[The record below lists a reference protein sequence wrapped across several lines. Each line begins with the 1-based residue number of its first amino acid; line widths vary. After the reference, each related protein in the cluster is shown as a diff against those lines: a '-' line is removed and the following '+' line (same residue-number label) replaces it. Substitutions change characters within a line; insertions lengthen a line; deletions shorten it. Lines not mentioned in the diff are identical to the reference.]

1 MKTMNQSELECT
13 VETITPE
20 MASRLLE
27 LNTSNR
33 PLNQRH
39 VEFLVE
45 EIKEGRWRLNG
56 ESIKLNG
63 TRLLDGQHRLTAI
76 ATCGKAVECLI
87 VRGISADS
95 FQTIDLTRR
104 RTGADVLSIAGE
116 QYSSSL
122 AAALQVIHAYRNGN
136 FMKAYRLHA
145 TQIQEE
151 LALFPGCRQSVVK
164 AHQGSCLLQRSVAAG
179 FHYLASLVDPCIAD
193 QFLDDLISGVG
204 LLPGD
209 PVLLL
214 RNRLIENQRSSAR
227 LVKSYIAALTI
238 KALNARLSGIS
249 IKVLRWKSDEDFP
262 ELVGLAP
269 EKVLFAARFLQTYRG
284 IE

>member
-1 MKTMNQSELECT
+1 MDNNNHRNIHCT

-20 MASRLLE
+20 MASQLLE

-39 VEFLVE
+39 VDFLAE

-76 ATCGKAVECLI
+76 ATSGKPVDCLI
-87 VRGISADS
+87 VRGISSDS

-104 RTGADVLSIAGE
+104 RSGGDVLSIAGE
-116 QYSSSL
+116 QYSTSL
-122 AAALQVIHAYRNGN
+122 AATLQIIHAYRTRQ
-136 FMKAYRLHA
+136 FMKSYRLPA
-145 TQIQEE
+145 TQMQEE
-151 LALFPGCRQSVVK
+151 LGLFPGCRQSVIK
-164 AHQGSCLLQRSVAAG
+164 ANQGSCLVQRSVAAG
-179 FHYLASLVDPCIAD
+179 FHYLAGLADPDIAD
-193 QFLDDLISGVG
+193 KFLDDLMSGIG

-214 RNRLIENQRSSAR
+214 RNRLIENQRSRAR

-238 KALNARLSGIS
+238 KALNARLTGGSL
-249 IKVLRWKSDEDFP
+249 KVLRWKSDEGFP
-262 ELVGLAP
+262 EIAGLAP
-269 EKVLFAARFLQTYRG
+269 ERVLVAAHFQHY
-284 IE
+284 